1 MAKTKSPIDKI
12 NKVLED
18 SKTVE
23 KSTRK
28 YNVENIVPYNFKN
41 LDKATHRE
49 ISRKG
54 AIKANETK
62 AKKKSL
68 KETLE
73 VLLDM
78 KDAESNMTMQEKICF
93 ALTNEAGNGNTRAFE
108 VLRDT
113 IGQKPTDKQEIT
125 TTINYES
132 VIKEITG
139 EEF

>member
-1 MAKTKSPIDKI
+1 MSKTKTPIDKI

-28 YNVENIVPYNFKN
+28 YNVENIEPYFFNK
-41 LDKATHRE
+41 LSKEQRSE
-49 ISRKG
+49 IARKG
-54 AIKANETK
+54 AEATNRIRKE
-62 AKKKSL
+62 KKTL
-68 KETLE
+68 KQTLE

-78 KDAESNMTMQEKICF
+78 KDIKSNLTMQEKICI

-132 VIKEITG
+132 VIKEIAG
-139 EEF
+139 DEF